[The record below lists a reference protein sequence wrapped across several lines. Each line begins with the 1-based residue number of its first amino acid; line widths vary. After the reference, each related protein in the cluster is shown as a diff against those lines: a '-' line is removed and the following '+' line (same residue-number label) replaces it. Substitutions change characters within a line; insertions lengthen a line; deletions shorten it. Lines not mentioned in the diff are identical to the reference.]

1 MPRRGS
7 NLPGFRETQIEFA
20 AHIRNPE
27 SNPRPAD
34 IEPRRMQIYL
44 DLFYNNIEGFLAN
57 GFPIAKQVLG
67 HDAWHELAREFVH
80 LHPSESPYFLEVS
93 QEFLTF
99 LGTLGSGRV
108 ADFLLELCHYEWV
121 ELALNVSDITVSDV
135 TTPDEEIDPSGD
147 LLGQRI
153 VVSPLIWP
161 LAYRYPVHEIGPRY
175 QPDTPPE
182 EPTHLVVYRRNDDKV
197 KFLLANAVT
206 LRLIELLGGVP
217 LGASRNEADR
227 ITGERALTQICSE
240 LPTVESAVVYEKG
253 VATLAQLR
261 KAQILLGTIR

>member
-1 MPRRGS
+1 MLRRGS

-20 AHIRNPE
+20 AHIRDPE

-34 IEPRRMQIYL
+34 VEPRRMQIYL

-67 HDAWHELAREFVH
+67 HDAWHELVREFVH
-80 LHPSESPYFLEVS
+80 LHPSDSPYFLEVS

-99 LGTLGSGRV
+99 LGARGAGRV
-108 ADFLLELCHYEWV
+108 ASFMLELCHYEWV
-121 ELALNVSDITVSDV
+121 ELALNVSDVAM
-135 TTPDEEIDPSGD
+135 PEEEIDPSGD

-161 LAYRYPVHEIGPRY
+161 LAYRYPVHEIGPQY
-175 QPDTPPE
+175 QPLDPPVE
-182 EPTHLVVYRRNDDKV
+182 STHLVVYRRKDDKV

-217 LGASRNEADR
+217 LGAVSNQSSR
-227 ITGERALTQICSE
+227 ITGEQALTQICSE
-240 LPTVESAVVYEKG
+240 LPTVDSAVVYEKG
-253 VATLAQLR
+253 VATLNQLR

>member
-1 MPRRGS
+1 MSRRGS

-34 IEPRRMQIYL
+34 VEPRRMQIYL

-67 HDAWHELAREFVH
+67 HDAWHELVREFVH
-80 LHPSESPYFLEVS
+80 LHPSDSPYFLEVS

-99 LGTLGSGRV
+99 LGARGAGRV
-108 ADFLLELCHYEWV
+108 ADFMLELCHYEWV
-121 ELALNVSDITVSDV
+121 ELALNVSDVAM
-135 TTPDEEIDPSGD
+135 PEEEIDPSGD

-161 LAYRYPVHEIGPRY
+161 LAYRYPVHEIGPQY
-175 QPDTPPE
+175 QPLDPPAE
-182 EPTHLVVYRRNDDKV
+182 STHLVVYRRKDDKV

-217 LGASRNEADR
+217 LGAVSNESSR
-227 ITGERALTQICSE
+227 ITGEQALTQICSE
-240 LPTVESAVVYEKG
+240 LPTVDSAVVYEKG
-253 VATLAQLR
+253 VATLNQLR

>member
-1 MPRRGS
+1 MSRRGS
-7 NLPGFRETQIEFA
+7 NLPSFRETQIEFA

-34 IEPRRMQIYL
+34 VEPRRMQIYL

-67 HDAWHELAREFVH
+67 HDAWHELVREFVH
-80 LHPSESPYFLEVS
+80 LHPSDSPYFLEVS

-99 LGTLGSGRV
+99 LGARGAGRV
-108 ADFLLELCHYEWV
+108 ADFMLELCHYEWV
-121 ELALNVSDITVSDV
+121 ELALNISDV
-135 TTPDEEIDPSGD
+135 AMPEEEIDPSGD

-161 LAYRYPVHEIGPRY
+161 LAYRYPVHEIGPQY
-175 QPDTPPE
+175 QPLDPPVE
-182 EPTHLVVYRRNDDKV
+182 STHLVVYRRKDDKV

-217 LGASRNEADR
+217 LGAVSNESSR
-227 ITGERALTQICSE
+227 ITGEQALTQICSE
-240 LPTVESAVVYEKG
+240 LPTVDSAVVYEKG
-253 VATLAQLR
+253 VATLNQLR